1 MGLMWL
7 GMCLD
12 EGKPGRHSCWS
23 AWLPVWQRLVLSCQ
37 QLFTPFFLSF
47 YYSDASNSCNIWY
60 LTGYIHRVLL
70 SQIPL
75 KRCLEKV
82 QELSKSTEQG
92 QGRGRAPESNV
103 VQQCDTKANMLSGCA
118 PINTNAH
125 SMENLVW
132 DALHSSGQFLCQE
145 KGWKRRSYWMNGEK
159 KSVWSQILRIC
170 PAVSSKTLRVHNYKS
185 VDSEETQPG

>member
-1 MGLMWL
+1 MSDWGCVWRRQTREAQLL
-7 GMCLD
+7 ICVAPCLA
-12 EGKPGRHSCWS
+12 EAGP
-23 AWLPVWQRLVLSCQ
+23 QLSTA
-37 QLFTPFFLSF
+37 LHPFLSF

-60 LTGYIHRVLL
+60 LTGYIQRVLL

-82 QELSKSTEQG
+82 QELSKSTKQG

-145 KGWKRRSYWMNGEK
+145 KG
-159 KSVWSQILRIC
+159 
-170 PAVSSKTLRVHNYKS
+170 
-185 VDSEETQPG
+185 